1 MMWKNKTLNRKGFVA
16 AILLGT
22 GFVLLSIL
30 LSSFLGS
37 ADLGWSTT
45 VRVLKLKLFGILNP
59 EIGNNETTII
69 WNLRIPRAILAVFIG
84 GGLAIAGCAMQA
96 TTQNILAEP
105 YMLGVSAGALAAVTF
120 GYFLN
125 LPWMSTQA
133 GVGATAFLGAALS
146 MSLVYQLSGV
156 GKKSNNTRLI
166 LCGMAISLLFGA
178 LSNFFIIA
186 TPDSNTV
193 RAVLSWMMGSLSGGR
208 WNNLL
213 IPVIAIGAMSIW
225 FFLKAR
231 DFDMISLGDE
241 TALSLGTDVKR
252 LKKVSVVIVSLI
264 AGVSVASCGL
274 IGLVGFIVPHSI
286 RLLLDGKHIRLF
298 PLCFVYGGL
307 YLLWMD
313 IFARVILSP
322 SELPIGIMTALCGA
336 PFFTWVLVRKK
347 G

>member
-1 MMWKNKTLNRKGFVA
+1 MRKSKTLNRRGFVLV
-16 AILLGT
+16 ILLGI
-22 GFVLLSIL
+22 GLVLLSIV

-45 VRVLKLKLFGILNP
+45 VRVLKWKLFGIP
-59 EIGNNETTII
+59 DPQIGNNETAII

-84 GGLAIAGCAMQA
+84 GGLAISGCAMQA

-105 YMLGVSAGALAAVTF
+105 YMLGVSSGALAGVTLGF
-120 GYFLN
+120 FLK
-125 LPWMSTQA
+125 LPWMSSQF
-133 GVGATAFLGAALS
+133 GVGLMAFLGAVFS
-146 MSLVYQLSGV
+146 MSLVYHLSGV

-166 LCGMAISLLFGA
+166 LCGMAISILFGA

-186 TPDSNTV
+186 TPDSNTI
-193 RAVLSWMMGSLSGGR
+193 RAILSWMMGSLSGGR

-213 IPVIAIGAMSIW
+213 LPVVAIGSMSIW

-241 TALSLGTDVKR
+241 TALSLGTDVQK
-252 LKKVSVVIVSLI
+252 LKKGSVVIVSLI

-274 IGLVGFIVPHSI
+274 IGLVGFIIPHTL
-286 RLLLDGKHIRLF
+286 RLLLDGKHIRLL

-307 YLLWMD
+307 YLVWMD
-313 IFARVILSP
+313 IFARIVLAP
-322 SELPIGIMTALCGA
+322 SELPIGIVTALCGA

>member
-1 MMWKNKTLNRKGFVA
+1 MRKSKTLNRKGFVTV
-16 AILLGT
+16 ILLGV
-22 GFVLLSIL
+22 GLVLLSIV

-45 VRVLKLKLFGILNP
+45 VRVLKWKLFGIVNSK
-59 EIGNNETTII
+59 IGNNETAII